1 MEPIFSKQLEET
13 KREMKGEVEEMKRE
27 MKRELE
33 EAEREMKSEL
43 EEMKRELEEITREI
57 VGRTKPPNTFGN
69 AGLVMYGRSARCKRD
84 PLRIKR
90 DEQLA
95 ENLKYSPEE
104 YFTQPRFK
112 GEFGSFDNKGF
123 PTSLADGTPLTKSR
137 IKTLSKELEK
147 QRARWEKHNA
157 HFL

>member
-1 MEPIFSKQLEET
+1 MDAAAQLEET
-13 KREMKGEVEEMKRE
+13 KMKMKGEVEEMKRE

-57 VGRTKPPNTFGN
+57 VGRTKPPNTFGK
-69 AGLVMYGRSARCKRD
+69 AGLVMYGRSDKCKRD

-95 ENLKYSPEE
+95 EDLKYSLEE
-104 YFTQPRFK
+104 YFTRPGSK
-112 GEFGSFDNKGF
+112 ELFGSFDDKGF
-123 PTSLADGTPLTKSR
+123 PTSMADGTPLTKSR
-137 IKTLSKELEK
+137 IKTLNKDLEK
-147 QRARWEKHNA
+147 QRARWEKHKA
-157 HFL
+157 